1 MKSGC
6 LKTEAVEG
14 VVVMTIREEVQR
26 QEEYIVSMRRDFHAH
41 PEASLREFETALRIE
56 QELDEMD
63 VPHERVGETGV
74 LGYLGKKDGKTIA
87 MRADTDALEISEKND
102 TDYVS
107 RNPGLMHACGHDGH
121 MAALLGAVRVLKDRE
136 DELEGKVKLLF
147 QQAEEIGQGARQ
159 FVSAGHLADVEHV
172 LGIHVSSGLPTGTIT
187 VTPGPVGASCDYF
200 RARIVGKSSH
210 VGKPHM
216 GIDALYIAS
225 LCVVNLQGIVA
236 RKTNP
241 VDPVVVGIGVMNS
254 GTRYNIIAGEAVLE
268 GTFRTFSLETRDR
281 TQESIEKVL
290 RSTCEAYGAQLEIE
304 FRSYSSPVIND
315 KEAAEFT
322 AEIARAV
329 VGEENVRTDQEKS
342 LGADDFAELQ
352 LAVPGVYVNVG
363 TWNPLDEGTDYPHH
377 HERFDLDEKGLL
389 VAAEL
394 YVRFALTSLRK

>member
-1 MKSGC
+1 
-6 LKTEAVEG
+6 
-14 VVVMTIREEVQR
+14 MTIREDVQK
-26 QEEYIVSMRRDFHAH
+26 QEGYIVSMRREFHQH

-56 QELDEMD
+56 KELDD
-63 VPHERVGETGV
+63 IGVPHERVGETGV
-74 LGYLGKKDGKTIA
+74 IGYLGKKEGKAVA
-87 MRADTDALEISEKND
+87 MRADTDALEIGEKSD
-102 TDYVS
+102 AEYVS

-136 DELEGKVKLLF
+136 DELEGEVRLLF

-159 FVSAGHLADVEHV
+159 FVAAGHLANVERV
-172 LGIHVSSGLPTGTIT
+172 LGIHVSSGLDTGTIT

-200 RARIVGKSSH
+200 RARVVGKSSH

-216 GIDALYIAS
+216 GIDALYVAS

-236 RKTNP
+236 RMTNP
-241 VDPVVVGIGVMNS
+241 VDPVVVGVGVLNA
-254 GTRYNIIAGEAVLE
+254 GTRYNIIAGEAILE

-281 TQESIEKVL
+281 TQEAIERVL
-290 RSTCEAYGAQLEIE
+290 RSTCEGYGAQLEVE

-315 KEAAEFT
+315 RESAVFT
-322 AEIARAV
+322 AEIAKV
-329 VGEENVRTDQEKS
+329 IVGEANVQTDQEKS

-363 TWNPLDEGTDYPHH
+363 TRNPLDEGTAYPHH

-389 VAAEL
+389 IAAEL
-394 YVRFALTSLRK
+394 YVRFAIASLRK